1 MEEEGVKLLLL
12 VLEEVE
18 GVKVEEE
25 YVLAVYSDKG
35 LLAGKCENEALVG
48 EKATAA
54 FLFDPGLG
62 EGEGHFDEV
71 EVAGVGYD
79 CSCSRCRC
87 AWVE

>member
-1 MEEEGVKLLLL
+1 MEMEEEGVKASLL
-12 VLEEVE
+12 EVE

-25 YVLAVYSDKG
+25 YAYSDKG

-48 EKATAA
+48 ENAAAA

-62 EGEGHFDEV
+62 VGEGQFDEV
-71 EVAGVGYD
+71 EVAGVGYA

-87 AWVE
+87 A